1 MVKHQQLSALQAKSL
16 PAGKHCDGN
25 GLWLFKSAPDKGKW
39 KLRFHAAGR
48 RRELGLGRWPDVT
61 LAEARTKASE
71 ARKSVR
77 DGVDP
82 IDARRKDRYRTS
94 SMTVR
99 EAIES
104 CFAAKQAEL
113 KGDGK
118 HGRWMSPVKHVIAK
132 IGSEPIESVDQ
143 HTIKRAL
150 EELWHAKPE
159 TARKALNRLG
169 MSLTHASA
177 HGLDIDLQAVQ
188 KAKAILGKQR
198 QMVRHIPAMHHSKVP
213 AFYNLLCEEFSITR
227 LALRFLITT
236 LARTSEIRFATY
248 TDLHDNVWVIPSER
262 TKTKSENRIPLTD
275 EALAIIKE
283 ARIRKGQT
291 LLFPSPN
298 DKPISDATMSRF
310 MVRLN
315 MEERPHG
322 FRASFRSWGEEV
334 SGADYATLE
343 ASLGHVVGSEVVR
356 AYQRSDL
363 LEKRRVLLDKWTKH
377 VTGK

>member
-1 MVKHQQLSALQAKSL
+1 MVVHQQLSALQTKSL

-25 GLWLFKSAPDKGKW
+25 GLWLFKSAVNKGKW
-39 KLRFHAAGR
+39 KLRFHASGR

-61 LAEARTKASE
+61 LAEAREKASE
-71 ARKSVR
+71 ARKAVR
-77 DGVDP
+77 DGIDP
-82 IDARRKDRYRTS
+82 IDARRQARYRTS
-94 SMTVR
+94 SMTVQ
-99 EAIES
+99 EAVES
-104 CFAAKQAEL
+104 CFIAKQAEL

-118 HGRWMSPVKHVIAK
+118 HGRWMSPVKHIISK
-132 IGSEPIESVDQ
+132 IGDDPIESVDQ

-150 EELWHAKPE
+150 EDLWHSKPE

-198 QMVRHIPAMHHSKVP
+198 QKVCHIPAMPYQDVP
-213 AFYNLLCEEFSITR
+213 AFYKMLCEENTMSR
-227 LALRFLITT
+227 LALRFLILT

-248 TDLHDNVWVIPSER
+248 TELKDNVWLIPPER
-262 TKTKSENRIPLTD
+262 TKTNSENRIPLTD
-275 EALAIIKE
+275 EALAVIKL
-283 ARIRKGQT
+283 AKVRKGQI

-298 DKPISDATMSRF
+298 DKPMSDATMSRF
-310 MVRLN
+310 MERLD
-315 MEERPHG
+315 MTERPHG
-322 FRASFRSWGEEV
+322 FRASFRTWGETE

-363 LEKRRVLLDKWTKH
+363 LEKRRVLLEAWSNF
-377 VTGK
+377 VVN